1 MNKTLKK
8 IIATV
13 LLTCMISANLSIIG
27 EYGISYALSESE
39 LSNQKTTTQNENVEF
54 NSYFEGGVHSKTE
67 KLENTTKLFVNIKV
81 KNAGY
86 LENPVISFSDV
97 NFKIAGE
104 VNNENIQSISENKI
118 TLNKLNNGTDLTLEI
133 PVKVLNEDEVALD
146 NFEKETK
153 TNFTATYIDANG
165 KSNEISKQVVNKLLW
180 DGTEGTEGILETDV
194 TKKIPYHID
203 GKYGVLLQFYINSGI
218 KDNKLP
224 IKTTKIDVTVPT
236 LNNIKPTSANV
247 IATSTQATNGEI
259 NGADF
264 TSSNYNYDST
274 TGVLTINTK
283 NKQDKI
289 SWVKNVKDRYL
300 VTFIF
305 DVKEAYDYVVDNTNK
320 IEVGISAKSEI
331 EVYNGQK
338 TIVKNNAEKSFS
350 YTAGEG
356 ATVSMPTEGK
366 MIDFDIKTISEMSK
380 GQIYANYEATN
391 KKETTYNVKYYAT
404 VCNTDL
410 TDKIEFTQDVDQF
423 LTEENTKNATTVA
436 GNNYAYNKTVK
447 INIDIFQKILGETGS
462 IKLTNLDGT
471 EVATINKDT
480 TVSDGNYTIDISNKN
495 NNQLLI
501 TTSKPVE
508 AGILEIEIEK
518 AVKTN
523 IDYTS
528 NQIKNFKKLTTGITA
543 KVNAEKVNQT
553 KEITLTEP
561 KTEVLL
567 GISQKELTT
576 VVENKDIDLR
586 IMLNTSDVTKAL
598 YKNPTFKIKLPS
610 YIEKCNLNSYDIVM
624 GDGLK
629 IKSAKTVTEN
639 GQIVINIELEG
650 TQTEYATNAQY
661 KGPIIALMTNM
672 TTNPLTPTN
681 NNKIKVEYTNANEFD
696 TQTNKVVEQTIKFIA
711 PEGIVTSNKIENY
724 VENGSLQ
731 TISSEK
737 AEVKLNAYAEAKTIT
752 ISGKV
757 INNYPN
763 KINNVVILGRIPAKN
778 TTVIDNTQSLDA
790 TFDSKLLS
798 EIKIKG
804 IDTTKYTVY
813 YSNNGAANKDITNS
827 ENGWN
832 TEFKEDSKSYLIIIN
847 NYEMQTGETFDFKYN
862 VKIPN
867 NIAHNNQASEM
878 YKIYYNNIST
888 IGTQAESKV
897 SSIIKMTTGEGVVL
911 KTKLEPTVDVIRTG
925 QIVKMKATVTNTG
938 DLTAQ
943 NAKLNIELPKYTKFV
958 DYEVGDGFTE
968 SNDSIKTIELGTIKS
983 GESKVVYYNIKIDEY
998 IVTNVDYSIEQLQE
1012 EYEQYLQQVKKILD
1026 QKSIDFTEEE
1036 QELLDKSD
1044 YYENKFKEYKEL
1056 TSFPKTIEN
1065 IAYVIVDSVTEK
1077 IIAEELKISV
1087 YEGNFSIQLLG
1098 DMNENEVKKKGEE
1111 LTFRLELKKIS
1122 GELFENTNVKLVLP
1136 KGMKYKSA
1144 ITKNALNDATGIES
1158 DVTYNEEENVVN
1170 INVGDLGDSKIIIF
1184 KTEILDYE
1192 GEAKI
1197 YVTAKADKVE
1207 ENYSNALI
1215 YNTEKINLKVTELTT
1230 NSKQVKEGENI
1241 VYTFEIENK
1250 GKSPINNIKITD
1262 KLPEELEFVSAK
1274 YMIENN
1280 EYLIT
1285 NLTNGSIE
1293 VRINSLY
1300 IGEKKSITIT
1310 TTAKLLKDN
1319 QEKKINN
1326 SAVITADGM
1335 EAIETNTVTNVIEY
1349 NKELRNQINPSDDT
1363 KTAET
1368 YKITGTAW
1376 LDSNKNGIRDD
1387 QEELLSGIKAILVN
1401 KSTNVIVKDKDTKQ
1415 EKSTI
1420 TNEQGQYEFDNIEPG
1435 KYFVLFVYDSAK
1447 YSITEYQKAEVDT
1460 SVNSDAID
1468 IEVLLNGEKI
1478 IAGITD
1484 TIIVADSNVRD
1495 IDIGLYVQEKFDL
1508 RLDKY
1513 ISKITRTTPT
1523 SGTEIFEYEN
1533 KNLAKIEILKNNLGK
1548 SSIVIEYKIVVK
1560 NEGAVAG
1567 YAKKIVDY
1575 LPKGVVFNT
1584 ELNKDWYLSDNG
1596 NVYNTSLENTIIRP
1610 GETKELTLVLVKQIT
1625 EDSIGVLNNTAEI
1638 YEVYN
1643 EQGLKD
1649 IDSTPANKVET
1660 EDDMSKA
1667 DIVLG
1672 IVTGTQIAIYIILPL
1687 VVISLLGFGI
1697 FEIKKRV
1704 LKK

>member
-180 DGTEGTEGILETDV
+180 DGTEGTEGILKTDV
-194 TKKIPYHID
+194 TKKIPYHI
-203 GKYGVLLQFYINSGI
+203 GEKYGVLLQFYIDAEI
-218 KDNKLP
+218 KDSKLP

-236 LNNIKPTSANV
+236 LNDIKPTSANV
-247 IATSTQATNGEI
+247 IATSTEATNGEV
-259 NGADF
+259 NGTNF

-305 DVKEAYDYVVDNTNK
+305 DVKEAYDYVINNTSK

-366 MIDFDIKTISEMSK
+366 MIDFDIKTISEMAK
-380 GQIYANYEATN
+380 GQIYANYEAKN
-391 KKETTYNVKYYAT
+391 KNETTYNINYYAT
-404 VCNTDL
+404 VCNAEL
-410 TDKIEFTQDVDQF
+410 TDKIEFTQEIDQF
-423 LTEENTKNATTVA
+423 LTKENTKNATTVA
-436 GNNYAYNKTVK
+436 GNNYTYNKIVK
-447 INIDIFQKILGETGS
+447 INKDIFKKILGEDGS
-462 IKLTNLDGT
+462 IKLANSDGT
-471 EVATINKDT
+471 EIATIDKDT
-480 TVSDGNYTIDISNKN
+480 TVSEEKYTIDISEKN

-501 TTSKPVE
+501 TTSKPVAE
-508 AGILEIEIEK
+508 GILTIEVEK

-528 NQIKNFKKLTTGITA
+528 KQMKNFKKLTTGITA
-543 KVNAEKVNQT
+543 KVNEEKINQT

-561 KTEVLL
+561 KTEVIFGTL
-567 GISQKELTT
+567 QTELTT

-586 IMLNTSDVTKAL
+586 IILNTTDETKAL
-598 YKNPTFKIKLPS
+598 YKNPTFKIKLPK

-629 IKSAKTVTEN
+629 IKSAKTATEN

-650 TQTEYATNAQY
+650 TQTEYATNSQY
-661 KGPIIALMTNM
+661 LGAVIDVNVNLTAKT
-672 TTNPLTPTN
+672 LTPTN
-681 NNKIKVEYTNANEFD
+681 NSKIIMEYTNNNEMAEN
-696 TQTNKVVEQTIKFIA
+696 NKGIMEKEIKFIA
-711 PEGIVTSNKIENY
+711 PEGIVTANGISN
-724 VENGSLQ
+724 
-731 TISSEK
+731 
-737 AEVKLNAYAEAKTIT
+737 YAEGKEILSIAEKGTTGIIAINSSKRTIT
-752 ISGKV
+752 VTGKI
-757 INNYPN
+757 INNYN
-763 KINNVVILGRIPAKN
+763 STIKDIVILGRIPAKGN
-778 TTVIDNTQSLDA
+778 TNIDTNVDLGS
-790 TFDSKLLS
+790 TFDTSLKTAIQLKNI
-798 EIKIKG
+798 ETN
-804 IDTTKYTVY
+804 DYTVY
-813 YSNNGAANKDITNS
+813 YSINANANKDLTDATN
-827 ENGWN
+827 EWTTTFNAN
-832 TEFKEDSKSYLIIIN
+832 AKSYMIIYNKEIN
-847 NYEMQTGETFDFKYN
+847 DAKMIEFTYDVELPENITYNNSVYEMYKVYYTNMATIGNIQESKTSPIIELTTGKGTELSVQLNSNAETVREGQIVRMKAIIKNSGELTAKN
-862 VKIPN
+862 VKI
-867 NIAHNNQASEM
+867 NI
-878 YKIYYNNIST
+878 
-888 IGTQAESKV
+888 
-897 SSIIKMTTGEGVVL
+897 
-911 KTKLEPTVDVIRTG
+911 P
-925 QIVKMKATVTNTG
+925 
-938 DLTAQ
+938 
-943 NAKLNIELPKYTKFV
+943 LPKYAT
-958 DYEVGDGFTE
+958 FTNLIE
-968 SNDSIKTIELGTIKS
+968 GNYFEKDDSTNKVIALGTIAKNEEKEVLYYLKFNNYADVFNGEEITDEEKS
-983 GESKVVYYNIKIDEY
+983 EYLKFPKAINHKVFLTADNSSTIYSDEY
-998 IVTNVDYSIEQLQE
+998 TISLE
-1012 EYEQYLQQVKKILD
+1012 EGQIAV
-1026 QKSIDFTEEE
+1026 
-1036 QELLDKSD
+1036 EL
-1044 YYENKFKEYKEL
+1044 
-1056 TSFPKTIEN
+1056 
-1065 IAYVIVDSVTEK
+1065 
-1077 IIAEELKISV
+1077 ISNTV
-1087 YEGNFSIQLLG
+1087 EGTVL
-1098 DMNENEVKKKGEE
+1098 KKGEN
-1111 LTFRLELKKIS
+1111 LNYIINLMNIS
-1122 GELFENTNVKLVLP
+1122 GKLNLKNTIVTIPLPQGVMFKSATINHNPVENNVTTEGVNYNENTRK
-1136 KGMKYKSA
+1136 
-1144 ITKNALNDATGIES
+1144 
-1158 DVTYNEEENVVN
+1158 VT
-1170 INVGDLGDSKIIIF
+1170 INVGDLENKKVI
-1184 KTEILDYE
+1184 KLETEVQKFE
-1192 GEAKI
+1192 GTISIMAK
-1197 YVTAKADKVE
+1197 AKADE
-1207 ENYSNALI
+1207 TDENYSNVSE
-1215 YNTEKINLKVTELTT
+1215 YRTEIVKLEVSNLTSTPKYVKEKEQVVYNLKLT
-1230 NSKQVKEGENI
+1230 NKGESSIKNI
-1241 VYTFEIENK
+1241 V
-1250 GKSPINNIKITD
+1250 ITD
-1262 KLPEELEFVSAK
+1262 KLPAELNFEKAT
-1274 YMIENN
+1274 YMDESKERIVNYLVDDKIRIDILSISPGESININLYATANLLPDKNDKKISNKMTVQADGVEKTETNSVENIIEYYQKAHD
-1280 EYLIT
+1280 E
-1285 NLTNGSIE
+1285 G
-1293 VRINSLY
+1293 
-1300 IGEKKSITIT
+1300 GIT
-1310 TTAKLLKDN
+1310 TGDP
-1319 QEKKINN
+1319 
-1326 SAVITADGM
+1326 
-1335 EAIETNTVTNVIEY
+1335 TNPE
-1349 NKELRNQINPSDDT
+1349 S
-1363 KTAET
+1363 T

-1376 LDSNKNGIRDD
+1376 IDSNKNGMRDSE
-1387 QEELLSGIKAILVN
+1387 EELLSNVKVILVN

-1415 EKSTI
+1415 AKSTT
-1420 TNEQGQYEFDNIEPG
+1420 TNAQGQYEFSNIEKG
-1435 KYFVLFVYDSAK
+1435 RYFVLFVYDAAK
-1447 YSITEYQKAEVDT
+1447 YSVTEYQKEGVDT

-1468 IEVLLNGEKI
+1468 VEVLLNGEKT
-1478 IAGITD
+1478 IAGMTD
-1484 TIIVADSNVRD
+1484 TIEISNSNLRD
-1495 IDIGLYVQEKFDL
+1495 VDIGLYVQEKFDL

-1523 SGTEIFEYEN
+1523 SGTDIFDYSNE
-1533 KNLAKIEILKNNLGK
+1533 KLTKIEVLKKNLGK
-1548 SSIVIEYKIVVK
+1548 SSIVVEYKIVVK

-1567 YAKKIVDY
+1567 YAKKVVDY

-1596 NVYNTSLENTIIRP
+1596 NVYNTSLENTIINP

-1638 YEVYN
+1638 YEAYN

-1672 IVTGTQIAIYIILPL
+1672 IVTGAQIAIYIILPL

-1697 FEIKKRV
+1697 FAIRKRV
-1704 LKK
+1704 LKKV

>member
-133 PVKVLNEDEVALD
+133 PVKVLNEDEVTLD

-180 DGTEGTEGILETDV
+180 EGTEGTEGILKTDV
-194 TKKIPYHID
+194 TKKIPYHI
-203 GKYGVLLQFYINSGI
+203 GEKYGVLLQFYIDAEI
-218 KDNKLP
+218 KDSKLP

-247 IATSTQATNGEI
+247 IATSTEATNGEV
-259 NGADF
+259 NGTNF

-305 DVKEAYDYVVDNTNK
+305 DVKEAYDYVINNTSK

-366 MIDFDIKTISEMSK
+366 MIDFDIKTISEMTK
-380 GQIYANYEATN
+380 GQIYANYEAKN
-391 KKETTYNVKYYAT
+391 KNETTYNINYYAT
-404 VCNTDL
+404 VCNAEL
-410 TDKIEFTQDVDQF
+410 TDKIEFTQEIDQF

-436 GNNYAYNKTVK
+436 GNNYTYNKIVK
-447 INIDIFQKILGETGS
+447 INKDIFKKILGEDGS
-462 IKLTNLDGT
+462 IKLANSDGT
-471 EVATINKDT
+471 EIATIDKDT
-480 TVSDGNYTIDISNKN
+480 TVSEEKYTIYISEKN

-501 TTSKPVE
+501 TTSKPVAE
-508 AGILEIEIEK
+508 GILTIEVEK

-528 NQIKNFKKLTTGITA
+528 NQMKNFKKLTTGMRATVDEEDV
-543 KVNAEKVNQT
+543 KTT
-553 KEITLTEP
+553 KEIKLTEP
-561 KTEVLL
+561 KTEVLFE
-567 GISQKELTT
+567 ISQKELTT
-576 VVENKDIDLR
+576 AVKNKNIGIR
-586 IMLNTSDVTKAL
+586 IILNTSDTTKAL

-629 IKSAKTVTEN
+629 IKSAKTATEN
-639 GQIVINIELEG
+639 GQIVINVELEG
-650 TQTEYATNAQY
+650 AQTEYATNAQY
-661 KGPIIALMTNM
+661 VGAVIDINVDL
-672 TTNPLTPTN
+672 TTKTLTPTN
-681 NNKIKVEYTNANEFD
+681 TNKITMEYKNNNEMSENNNGTVEEKVN
-696 TQTNKVVEQTIKFIA
+696 FIA
-711 PEGIVTSNKIENY
+711 PEGIVTANGISNYAQGKEI
-724 VENGSLQ
+724 L
-731 TISSEK
+731 TIADEGATGIIATNS
-737 AEVKLNAYAEAKTIT
+737 AKRTIT
-752 ISGKV
+752 ITGKI
-757 INNYPN
+757 INNYN
-763 KINNVVILGRIPAKN
+763 STIKDIVILGRIPAKGN
-778 TTVIDNTQSLDA
+778 TNIDTNVDLGS
-790 TFDSKLLS
+790 TFDTSLKTAIQLQNIETS
-798 EIKIKG
+798 
-804 IDTTKYTVY
+804 DYTVY
-813 YSNNGAANKDITNS
+813 YSIKANANKDLTDTSN
-827 ENGWN
+827 EWTTTFNVN
-832 TEFKEDSKSYLIIIN
+832 AKSYMVVYGKDLNETKMIEFAYDVELPENLSYN
-847 NYEMQTGETFDFKYN
+847 NSIY
-862 VKIPN
+862 
-867 NIAHNNQASEM
+867 EM
-878 YKIYYNNIST
+878 YKIYYTNMSSIGNI
-888 IGTQAESKV
+888 QESKT
-897 SSIIKMTTGEGVVL
+897 SPIIELTTGKGTELSVQLSSDVETVREGQ
-911 KTKLEPTVDVIRTG
+911 TVRMKA
-925 QIVKMKATVTNTG
+925 IVKNSG
-938 DLTAQ
+938 ELTAK
-943 NAKLNIELPKYTKFV
+943 NVKINIPLPKYAT
-958 DYEVGDGFTE
+958 FTNLIE
-968 SNDSIKTIELGTIKS
+968 GNYFEKDDSTNKVIALGTIAKNEEKEVLYYLKFNNYADVFNGEEITDEEKS
-983 GESKVVYYNIKIDEY
+983 EYLKFPKAINHKVFLTADNSSTIYSDEY
-998 IVTNVDYSIEQLQE
+998 TISLEKGQIAV
-1012 EYEQYLQQVKKILD
+1012 
-1026 QKSIDFTEEE
+1026 
-1036 QELLDKSD
+1036 EL
-1044 YYENKFKEYKEL
+1044 
-1056 TSFPKTIEN
+1056 
-1065 IAYVIVDSVTEK
+1065 
-1077 IIAEELKISV
+1077 ISNTV
-1087 YEGNFSIQLLG
+1087 EGTVL
-1098 DMNENEVKKKGEE
+1098 KKGEN
-1111 LTFRLELKKIS
+1111 LNYIINLMNISGNTELKNTIVTIPLPQGVMFKSATINHNPVENNVTTE
-1122 GELFENTNVKLVLP
+1122 GVNYNENTRK
-1136 KGMKYKSA
+1136 
-1144 ITKNALNDATGIES
+1144 
-1158 DVTYNEEENVVN
+1158 VT
-1170 INVGDLGDSKIIIF
+1170 INVGDLENKKVI
-1184 KTEILDYE
+1184 KLETEVQEFE
-1192 GEAKI
+1192 GTISIMAK
-1197 YVTAKADKVE
+1197 AKADE
-1207 ENYSNALI
+1207 TDENYSNVSE
-1215 YNTEKINLKVTELTT
+1215 YRTEIVKLEVSNLTSTPKYVKEKEQVVYNLKLT
-1230 NSKQVKEGENI
+1230 NKGESSIKNI
-1241 VYTFEIENK
+1241 V
-1250 GKSPINNIKITD
+1250 ITD
-1262 KLPEELEFVSAK
+1262 KLPAELNFEKAT
-1274 YMIENN
+1274 YMDESKERIVN
-1280 EYLIT
+1280 YLVDDKIRIDILSMSPGESINI
-1285 NLTNGSIE
+1285 NL
-1293 VRINSLY
+1293 Y
-1300 IGEKKSITIT
+1300 A
-1310 TTAKLLKDN
+1310 TANLLPDKND
-1319 QEKKINN
+1319 KKISNKMT
-1326 SAVITADGM
+1326 VKADNVT
-1335 EAIETNTVTNVIEY
+1335 ETETNSVENIIEY
-1349 NKELRNQINPSDDT
+1349 YQKAHDESGSELDDPT
-1363 KTAET
+1363 IPEST

-1376 LDSNKNGIRDD
+1376 IDSNKNGMRDSE
-1387 QEELLSGIKAILVN
+1387 EELLSNVKVILVN

-1415 EKSTI
+1415 AKSTT
-1420 TNEQGQYEFDNIEPG
+1420 TNAQGQYEFSNIEKG
-1435 KYFVLFVYDSAK
+1435 RYFVLFVYDAAK
-1447 YSITEYQKAEVDT
+1447 YSVTEYQKEGVDT

-1468 IEVLLNGEKI
+1468 VEVLLNGEKT
-1478 IAGITD
+1478 IAGMTD
-1484 TIIVADSNVRD
+1484 TIEISNSNLRD

-1523 SGTEIFEYEN
+1523 SGTDIFDYSNE
-1533 KNLAKIEILKNNLGK
+1533 KLTKIEVLKKNLGK
-1548 SSIVIEYKIVVK
+1548 SSIVVEYKIVVK

-1567 YAKKIVDY
+1567 YAKKVVDY

-1596 NVYNTSLENTIIRP
+1596 NVYNTSLENTIINP

-1638 YEVYN
+1638 YEAYN

-1672 IVTGTQIAIYIILPL
+1672 IVTGAQIAIYIILPL

-1697 FEIKKRV
+1697 FAIRKRV
-1704 LKK
+1704 LKKV